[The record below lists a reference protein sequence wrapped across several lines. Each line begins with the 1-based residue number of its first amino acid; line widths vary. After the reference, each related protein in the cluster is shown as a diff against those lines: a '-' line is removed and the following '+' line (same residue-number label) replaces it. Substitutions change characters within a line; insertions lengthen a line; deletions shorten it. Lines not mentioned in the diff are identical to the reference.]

1 MLQQLAILAG
11 LRINDHPPELKKN
24 KVEAWLKGFVLKL
37 KRKTSRSQKCRL
49 LSAVERTEFSDDE
62 NAYYWQYCEFGAIK
76 ATIYN
81 KWKNKR
87 EDFEMTAIQKEILA
101 AEPALRNNLI
111 SRWEIKEERGEWE
124 LPDEIKGKLISEG
137 GEALVI
143 SELFGNLEAAV
154 RVQVF
159 DPFLFTDG
167 FGADSFSWRIHLSK
181 GKNFIFIYFHN
192 FRFQTSKR

>member
-1 MLQQLAILAG
+1 MK
-11 LRINDHPPELKKN
+11 R
-24 KVEAWLKGFVLKL
+24 FVRKL
-37 KRKTSRSQKCRL
+37 KRTTSRSKKCRL
-49 LSAVERTEFSDDE
+49 ISAVERTEFSDDD
-62 NAYYWQYCEFGAIK
+62 NATYWQYCEFGAIK
-76 ATIYN
+76 ATIYHQF
-81 KWKNKR
+81 KGKL

-167 FGADSFSWRIHLSK
+167 FAADSFSWRIHLSK
-181 GKNFIFIYFHN
+181 GRNFILI
-192 FRFQTSKR
+192 RFL

>member
-1 MLQQLAILAG
+1 MVFNLFKK
-11 LRINDHPPELKKN
+11 KKN
-24 KVEAWLKGFVLKL
+24 
-37 KRKTSRSQKCRL
+37 S
-49 LSAVERTEFSDDE
+49 
-62 NAYYWQYCEFGAIK
+62 
-76 ATIYN
+76 IYN
-81 KWKNKR
+81 KWKDKK

-111 SRWEIKEERGEWE
+111 SRWEIKEESGEWE

-154 RVQVF
+154 RVQAF

-167 FGADSFSWRIHLSK
+167 FGADSFSWRINLS
-181 GKNFIFIYFHN
+181 GN
-192 FRFQTSKR
+192 Q